1 MSFRGLQ
8 IALVA
13 PVWNEEVRL
22 SAWLPL
28 VPTTLVDHVI
38 VVDDASSDR
47 SASLAKEAGFS
58 VISHAERC
66 GVGAAI
72 RTGMTVALQQGAD
85 VVVVIA
91 GNGKDDPREIER
103 LLAPIADGRAD
114 FVQGSRYLSQKPRL
128 GDFPLYRLVATRLH
142 PLLFTAV
149 SGRRV
154 SESTN
159 GFRAVHRRVLTD
171 ARMHLQQP
179 WLNRYELEPYLY
191 LRAIKLGYRT
201 EEVAVSKVHPPT
213 QVGSAKITQT
223 KMRPVID
230 WWSILRPLLF
240 ARLGIYQ

>member
-1 MSFRGLQ
+1 MQ

-13 PVWNEEVRL
+13 PVWNEEARL

-38 VVDDASSDR
+38 VVDDASDDG
-47 SASLAKEAGFS
+47 SAALVRRAGFS
-58 VISHAERC
+58 VISHAKHR

-72 RTGMTVALQQGAD
+72 RTGIAAALQQGAD

-103 LLAPIADGRAD
+103 LLTPIADGRAD
-114 FVQGSRYLSQKPRL
+114 FVQGSRYLSHAPQL
-128 GDFPLYRLVATRLH
+128 GDFPLYRLLATRLH

-171 ARMHLQQP
+171 PRMHLQQT

-201 EEVAVSKVHPPT
+201 EEVAVSKVYPPT
-213 QVGSAKITQT
+213 QVGDTRVTQT